1 MVWQLRKCVNCNAY
15 TLHKDTCPVCG
26 GGVKLPHPAKYSPD
40 DKYFKYRMAAKM
52 SQTQEK
58 EQ

>member
-15 TLHKDTCPVCG
+15 TLNKNTCPACG
-26 GGVKLPHPAKYSPD
+26 GAVKLPHPPKYSPD

-52 SQTQEK
+52 GQPQEK